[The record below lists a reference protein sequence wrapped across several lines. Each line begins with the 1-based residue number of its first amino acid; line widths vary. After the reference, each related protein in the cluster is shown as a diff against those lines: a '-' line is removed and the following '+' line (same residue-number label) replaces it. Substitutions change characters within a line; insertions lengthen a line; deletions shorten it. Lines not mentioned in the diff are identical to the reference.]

1 MEEDSNDGT
10 LVIPIF
16 KKKKG
21 TSGSASKNKD
31 RVSLRPSSAAAT
43 IEGEKQ
49 TDTQEGTTTT
59 DQLALEDGNTVISR
73 ISKKSLHKSTKKQ
86 SRTSLGSV
94 TDDSF
99 EIHNSPKASPLR
111 KLARPGSHT
120 SLNNFSSDERSI
132 DSSPLSRQVSESSR
146 PTYSTAHLNE
156 LKSLTLSSVPNR
168 SSETTGDDGMIRSKF
183 AGHHTLDDD
192 DISFVSS
199 NESVHIPTSNFINS
213 AKERRS
219 QARKIGLSNQ
229 STSNLLISE
238 PSSSE
243 DFISLSGRPSLIQPF
258 TATKNGESRLVRE
271 EDQFGEGDDEHSE
284 FTGAKERVPLGE
296 KAGQAAEAS
305 KKAGME
311 AMIMDAEVDLHEG
324 NEEEMEWEA
333 AQIRRGGIGSSAEKT
348 TNERK
353 AEIYQAAPIPEHAPL
368 ASLASVETD
377 LLNLLNLLEESVA
390 EQATAALQF
399 TTEEQDLVNQESE
412 LRQEVSREVQRADFF
427 EELNMFIKE
436 IDLFFTQKWPQLEKV
451 EQDLISILKER
462 AELIFKRRYEDLS
475 DDLVLFK
482 DGEIGVIR
490 PLLSAKRTS
499 RADEIEPEKME
510 QESEVDE
517 LGRSRPEFDISP
529 HAPSRTSR
537 RNDRAQRRKRRM
549 DKTLS
554 SVENTIPER
563 DDEGFSSDDSLS
575 PADSTDLNSASRSLH
590 DSSKAILLDITNPV
604 FLSPTHQGSI
614 VDRFLSWRSK
624 YPEEYGNA
632 FGNLALVQAWEFW
645 VRIEIVSGLNI
656 WGLREWIKTEDKRGI
671 ENWEWMRGLEKYD
684 HSIQSES
691 QSDSTDNQESVI
703 GAMISTVVIPLLIP
717 IIKSSYDPYST
728 QATTKGLQL
737 VEQVGYVLETEGNP
751 TYDKFIKSFLDNIR
765 ISIYELKR
773 LVGSS
778 RELSD
783 KLRSQV
789 GLQGILARNRF
800 LFKSFKLFKQGL
812 RWKEFFGQ
820 HYWIHSDHDE
830 QDDDNDD
837 DDGIRMLDNRGSN
850 IPLDLKYLLLHH
862 LLLEIILPIL
872 SISWE
877 TGGQEISRKII
888 AVCPSNFLPEDVL
901 TMLQNGN

>member
-120 SLNNFSSDERSI
+120 SLNNFSSESVRFAYVQKNRLCLSERSI

-737 VEQVGYVLETEGNP
+737 AEQVSYVLETEGNP
-751 TYDKFIKSFLDNIR
+751 TYDKFIKSFLDNI
-765 ISIYELKR
+765 
-773 LVGSS
+773 GS
-778 RELSD
+778 
-783 KLRSQV
+783 RSMNLNV
-789 GLQGILARNRF
+789 
-800 LFKSFKLFKQGL
+800 SL
-812 RWKEFFGQ
+812 RWKEFFGK

-862 LLLEIILPIL
+862 LLIEIILPIL
-872 SISWE
+872 FISWE